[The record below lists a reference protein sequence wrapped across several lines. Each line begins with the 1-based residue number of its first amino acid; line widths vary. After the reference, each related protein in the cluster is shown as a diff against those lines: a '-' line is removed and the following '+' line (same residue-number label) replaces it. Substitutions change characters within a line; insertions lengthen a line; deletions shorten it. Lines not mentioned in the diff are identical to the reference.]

1 MDLKTILISEMKFSL
16 MGLTANLYR
25 RGIANLKTGQKDL
38 SLLKYTVKE
47 LSDKNGIVYVKQ
59 YQ

>member
-1 MDLKTILISEMKFSL
+1 MKFSL